1 METITIESLTNNLKD
16 KGWICPQGIYWND
29 LVKILND
36 KNNLNLKIENPL
48 ILGGNGASD
57 KNKYDRFMHHLDI
70 ADKLNILPIIKNYL
84 DRLNKDVFLYSK
96 ELQLGNPLDEI
107 GYWDLYSNDL
117 KKIREISL
125 PAVKIL
131 DQIQTIN
138 PKIIDEDDL
147 YDLFVQNGFSWNTK
161 VKNEYNVIKDLSLII
176 KLFFKNELNLKKALK
191 IKKDNYLIRDL
202 LIQLEKIFDEQ
213 KSEYEGSTEME
224 SFCYDIFNLKENN
237 K

>member
-1 METITIESLTNNLKD
+1 MINDIKNDLKD

-84 DRLNKDVFLYSK
+84 DKLNEDVFLFSK
-96 ELQLGNPLDEI
+96 ELKLGKPLDEI
-107 GYWDLYSNDL
+107 GYWDLYSDDL
-117 KKIREISL
+117 KKIKEISL
-125 PAVKIL
+125 PAVNIL
-131 DQIQTIN
+131 NEIQIIN
-138 PKIIDEDDL
+138 PKIIDEDAL
-147 YDLFVQNGFSWNTK
+147 YDLFIQNGYSWNTK
-161 VKNEYNVIKDLSLII
+161 VKNDYNVIINLSLII
-176 KLFFKNELNLKKALK
+176 KLFFNNGFSFKKAIK
-191 IKKDNYLIRDL
+191 INKQNYLIKDL

-213 KSEYEGSTEME
+213 KSEQEGSAEIE
-224 SFCYDIFNLKENN
+224 SFCYDIFYLKEND